1 MYIRF
6 YVEMNSLSKS
16 AFHVCVCREKVI
28 LSVDTDR
35 SEIIGQIAVRDKLGQ
50 NRELRTKLEEQWGKS
65 NPSYQKCSAIQ
76 GALCSTANN
85 RHNVSL
91 ELYHKS
97 MCGAK
102 VVRNPSSVHA
112 QLKQC
117 GSPAS
122 LLLQKPSEII

>member
-50 NRELRTKLEEQWGKS
+50 NRELRTKLEEQWGSLIHHIK
-65 NPSYQKCSAIQ
+65 NVQQ
-76 GALCSTANN
+76 FRVLCVPQPTTDIMLA
-85 RHNVSL
+85 
-91 ELYHKS
+91 
-97 MCGAK
+97 
-102 VVRNPSSVHA
+102 
-112 QLKQC
+112 
-117 GSPAS
+117 
-122 LLLQKPSEII
+122 